1 MKQSPST
8 ETLNPKTIRKEH
20 AVNPTATTTSVKV
33 TPDKVHEVLGKYMLA
48 DGFEF
53 VLDLDKSEGVYLYDS
68 RHNRKLLDFFS
79 FFATNPLGMNHP
91 GIKTPEFTA
100 RILRAALHNPSNS
113 DVYTTE
119 MAEFVETFAQHA
131 MRPHLPHVFYIAGG
145 TLGVEN
151 ALKAAFDWKIRK
163 NFARGYRKERGA
175 QVLHFEQSFHGRS
188 GYTLSLTNTAE
199 PKKTALFPKFD
210 WPRVLNPK
218 IEFPLNDARLKDVK
232 AREALSIAQM
242 KRAFAENPDD
252 IAAILL
258 EPIQG
263 EGGDNH
269 FRPEFFQ
276 ELRRIADEFEAM
288 LIFDEVQAGFGLTGK
303 FWAHEH
309 YGVKPDMVAFG
320 KKSQVCGFICG
331 PRIDDVEE
339 NVFHVS
345 SRLNSTWGGTLVDM
359 VRSQRYLEIMAEE
372 RLVENAAARG
382 AELLAGLESLA
393 KEYPEH
399 VSNARG
405 KGLMCAFDLRDGL
418 LRDTVI
424 QNAYDDGMV
433 IIGCGPNSIRFRP
446 ALIVSK
452 ENIAEGLEKLRKS
465 VKKSIGR

>member
-1 MKQSPST
+1 M
-8 ETLNPKTIRKEH
+8 
-20 AVNPTATTTSVKV
+20 NPTATSSSVKV
-33 TPDKVHEVLGKYMLA
+33 TPDKVHEVLAKHMLA
-48 DGFEF
+48 DGFDF
-53 VLDLDKSEGVYLYDS
+53 VLDLEKSEGVYLYDS
-68 RHNRKLLDFFS
+68 RRQRKLLDFFS

-91 GIKTPEFTA
+91 AMKTPEFTA
-100 RILRAALHNPSNS
+100 RINRAAVHNPSNS

-131 MRPHLPHVFYIAGG
+131 MPSHLPHVFFIAGG

-151 ALKAAFDWKIRK
+151 ALKTAFDWKIRR
-163 NFARGYRKERGA
+163 NFARGYREERGTK
-175 QVLHFEQSFHGRS
+175 VLHFEQAFHGRS
-188 GYTLSLTNTAE
+188 GYTLSLTNTTD
-199 PKKTALFPKFD
+199 PRKTALFPKFE

-218 IEFPLNDARLKDVK
+218 AEFPLTPERTKSVK
-232 AREALSIAQM
+232 EAEALSIAQM
-242 KRAFAENPDD
+242 KRAFADNPDD

-276 ELRRIADEFEAM
+276 ELRRIADEYEAM

-303 FWAHEH
+303 FWSHEH

-331 PRIDDVEE
+331 PRVDDIQE
-339 NVFHVS
+339 NVFHIS

-359 VRSQRYLEIMAEE
+359 VRCQRYLEVMTEE
-372 RLVENAAARG
+372 RLLENAAARG

-393 KEYPEH
+393 REFPEH

-405 KGLMCAFDLRDGL
+405 KGLMCAFDLRDGA
-418 LRDTVI
+418 LRDSVI
-424 QNAYDDGMV
+424 DKAYEDSMV
-433 IIGCGPNSIRFRP
+433 IIGCGPQSIRFRP
-446 ALIVSK
+446 PLIVNK
-452 ENIAEGLEKLRKS
+452 DEIALGLEKLRTA